1 MDTQAFQTLAER
13 LTISEDVALEV
24 SMADDPKLK
33 LMAAMSFAS
42 ILEGPEELNPAIGAL
57 VALAVE
63 AAERRITRGK

>member
-1 MDTQAFQTLAER
+1 MDTQAFQTLAES

>member
-1 MDTQAFQTLAER
+1 MDTQAFKALAES
-13 LTISEDVALEV
+13 LTISEDIALEV

-63 AAERRITRGK
+63 AAERRITRGG